1 MFRLIKKVVI
11 ALDSI
16 VHVFYHRKCVSL
28 NNQPCM
34 TRPTLIDFN
43 HGECNQGLRFCS
55 FMVNLDRYNGCCNS
69 LDDPSGK
76 ICV

>member
-1 MFRLIKKVVI
+1 MFTLIKKVFI

-43 HGECNQGLRFCS
+43 CGECNQELDRCNG
-55 FMVNLDRYNGCCNS
+55 LDRYNRCCNS